1 MYPRIAYL
9 AAPLGRLLLTT
20 IFLASAV
27 GMISDWEGPA
37 QMMRDKGLPA
47 VDALLAIA
55 VVLEIVGGLMVLLGL
70 HARWGGVV
78 LLAFLV
84 PVTIIMHDFWA
95 VPKEQAQEQMI
106 NFMKNV
112 SIIGAVLIVIALGAG
127 PVSIDA
133 WRRAKIAPPAA

>member
-1 MYPRIAYL
+1 MVPRIAYL

-27 GMISDWEGPA
+27 ATISDWQAPA
-37 QMMRDKGLPA
+37 KLMADKGLPA

-70 HARWGGVV
+70 NARWGGVV
-78 LLAFLV
+78 LLVFLV

-95 VPKEQAQEQMI
+95 VPKEQQQMEMI

-112 SIIGAVLIVIALGAG
+112 SIMGGVLMIVALGAG
-127 PVSIDA
+127 PVSVDA
-133 WRRAKIAPPAA
+133 WRSPKNTPHAP